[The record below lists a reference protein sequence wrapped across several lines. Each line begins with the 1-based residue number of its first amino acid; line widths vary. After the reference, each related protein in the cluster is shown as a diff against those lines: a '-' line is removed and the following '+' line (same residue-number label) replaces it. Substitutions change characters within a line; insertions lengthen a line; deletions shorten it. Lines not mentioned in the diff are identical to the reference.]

1 MDYQDFIPDAIEL
14 VDSWELDDTDWRQA
28 VISQARILA
37 SMDSEPG
44 ADIPVF
50 SPYPALQF

>member
-1 MDYQDFIPDAIEL
+1 MDYQDYIPDAIEL

-28 VISQARILA
+28 VINQARLLA
-37 SMDSEPG
+37 SMASEPG

-50 SPYPALQF
+50 SPYLALQF